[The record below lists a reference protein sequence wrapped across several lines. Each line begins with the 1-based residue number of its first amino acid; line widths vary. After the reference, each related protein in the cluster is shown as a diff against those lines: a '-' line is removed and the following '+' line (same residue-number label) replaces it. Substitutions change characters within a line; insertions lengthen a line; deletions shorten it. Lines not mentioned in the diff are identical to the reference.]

1 MPLSNRLPDYRPLC
15 RYARVSSDDQH
26 MELSIGAQLA
36 KMQKYTAR
44 NHERVVDA
52 CRGLAR
58 LRRQHDAD
66 AIIDDFMGNQGN
78 SRFTPGR

>member
-52 CRGLAR
+52 CLGLAR